1 MTAYVVRRTLQI
13 IPTLFILSL
22 LVFFIVRLKG
32 DPIAQLAPFD
42 INQEELDLLRE
53 AYGLDKP
60 LHVQYWKFISK
71 AMVGDFGRSM
81 RYHQPALPIVLER
94 LPATLTLALSA
105 LALALVISVP
115 LGIVSALRRGSFI
128 DLIATSLSIIGR
140 AMPSYWLGIMLILF
154 FAVRMEI
161 LPVSGMDERGS
172 LVLPTITLGMSLATT
187 LTRMI
192 RSSMLEVV
200 HQEYIR
206 TARAKGLAERVVLLR
221 HALRNALIPV
231 MTMFTLQLAWL
242 FSGVVIVETVFAW
255 PGMGRLLV
263 KAVTTRDMALVQ
275 AGIFIAA
282 LAVLVINLLTDIAYT
297 LIDPRIRYE

>member
-1 MTAYVVRRTLQI
+1 MTAYIVRRTLQI

-206 TARAKGLAERVVLLR
+206 TARAKGLTERVVLLR

>member
-1 MTAYVVRRTLQI
+1 
-13 IPTLFILSL
+13 
-22 LVFFIVRLKG
+22 
-32 DPIAQLAPFD
+32 
-42 INQEELDLLRE
+42 
-53 AYGLDKP
+53 
-60 LHVQYWKFISK
+60 
-71 AMVGDFGRSM
+71 
-81 RYHQPALPIVLER
+81 
-94 LPATLTLALSA
+94 
-105 LALALVISVP
+105 
-115 LGIVSALRRGSFI
+115 
-128 DLIATSLSIIGR
+128 
-140 AMPSYWLGIMLILF
+140 
-154 FAVRMEI
+154 
-161 LPVSGMDERGS
+161 MDERGS

-206 TARAKGLAERVVLLR
+206 TARAKGLTERVVLLR

>member
-1 MTAYVVRRTLQI
+1 LQI

-206 TARAKGLAERVVLLR
+206 TARAKGLTERVVLLR

>member
-1 MTAYVVRRTLQI
+1 MTAYIIRRTLQI

-94 LPATLTLALSA
+94 VPATLTLALSA

-128 DLIATSLSIIGR
+128 DLIATSLSIVGR

-161 LPVSGMDERGS
+161 LPVSGMNERGS

-192 RSSMLEVV
+192 RSSMLEVI

-206 TARAKGLAERVVLLR
+206 TARAKGLPERVVLLR
-221 HALRNALIPV
+221 HVLRNALIPV
-231 MTMFTLQLAWL
+231 TTMFTLQLAWL

-263 KAVTTRDMALVQ
+263 KAVTTRDMGLVQ

-282 LAVLVINLLTDIAYT
+282 LAVLVINLFTDIAYT